1 MVMTE
6 TTVPVFINWVIAFL
20 IGSCSIGVLRIVIGP
35 TTADRLTALNLVG
48 SQVVA
53 LLVLTAVRTSAH
65 VYLDVAMV
73 YALFGFVG
81 ILALTRYL
89 SNRHTSGEST

>member
-1 MVMTE
+1 ME
-6 TTVPVFINWVIAFL
+6 TFLPTLINWTIAFL
-20 IGSCSIGVLRIVIGP
+20 IGSCVLGIVRIVIGP
-35 TTADRLTALNLVG
+35 TAADRLTALNLVS

-53 LLVLTAVRTSAH
+53 LLVLTAVQTGAA

-89 SNRHTSGEST
+89 TGRNTTEE